1 MISTHILEEVAAVC
15 SRAIIIAGGRVV
27 ADATPAAL
35 AQRHPSGRLEER
47 LPSLDATNHDRAG
60 GRLMRPTLTVAG
72 RELRAYFATPV
83 ATVFIVIF
91 LVLQG
96 ALTFNLGQFFDRGQ
110 ADLNPF
116 FTFIPWVFLLL
127 IPAITM
133 RLWAEERRLGTI
145 ELLLTLPITQGQAVL
160 GKFLAAWAFCAIAL
174 LLTFPFVIAV
184 NILGAPDN
192 GVIASGYIGCLLVA
206 GAFLSVGAA
215 MSALTRNQVIAF
227 VLAVAV
233 CFVFAVASNPIVND
247 FLAPSIPDLAEFTR
261 RIAVIERFTDFTRGV
276 IALRDVIY
284 FATFIGFFLFLNTVL
299 VDQRKAD

>member
-1 MISTHILEEVAAVC
+1 MNTIL
-15 SRAIIIAGGRVV
+15 AI
-27 ADATPAAL
+27 
-35 AQRHPSGRLEER
+35 
-47 LPSLDATNHDRAG
+47 
-60 GRLMRPTLTVAG
+60 AG

-96 ALTFNLGQFFDRGQ
+96 ALTFNLGQFFERGI

-116 FTFIPWVFLLL
+116 FSFIPWVFLLL

-145 ELLLTLPITQGQAVL
+145 ELLLTLPVTQGQAVL

-174 LLTFPFVIAV
+174 VLTFPFVIAV
-184 NILGAPDN
+184 NILGRPDN
-192 GVIASGYIGCLLVA
+192 GVIASGYLGSLLIA

-215 MSALTRNQVIAF
+215 MSAVTRNQVIAF
-227 VLAVAV
+227 VLGVAV
-233 CFVFAVASNPIVND
+233 CFVFAVAANPIVSD
-247 FLAPSIPDLAEFTR
+247 FLTHTAPAVGEFTR
-261 RIAVIERFTDFTRGV
+261 RLAIVDRFNDFTRG
-276 IALRDVIY
+276 IISARDVIY
-284 FATFIGFFLFLNTVL
+284 FASFIGFFLFLNTVL

>member
-1 MISTHILEEVAAVC
+1 MT
-15 SRAIIIAGGRVV
+15 
-27 ADATPAAL
+27 
-35 AQRHPSGRLEER
+35 Q
-47 LPSLDATNHDRAG
+47 
-60 GRLMRPTLTVAG
+60 TLTIAN

-145 ELLLTLPITQGQAVL
+145 EMLLTLPIRQGQAVV

-174 LLTFPFVIAV
+174 ALTFPFIIAV
-184 NILGAPDN
+184 NILGTPDN
-192 GVIASGYIGCLLVA
+192 GVIASGYVGCLMVA

-215 MSALTRNQVIAF
+215 MSAVTRNQVIAF

-233 CFVFAVASNPIVND
+233 CFLFAVASNPIVND
-247 FLAPSIPDLAEFTR
+247 FLAHNVPALGAFAR
-261 RIAVIERFTDFTRGV
+261 RIAIVERFNDFTRGV
-276 IALRDVIY
+276 ISLRDLIY